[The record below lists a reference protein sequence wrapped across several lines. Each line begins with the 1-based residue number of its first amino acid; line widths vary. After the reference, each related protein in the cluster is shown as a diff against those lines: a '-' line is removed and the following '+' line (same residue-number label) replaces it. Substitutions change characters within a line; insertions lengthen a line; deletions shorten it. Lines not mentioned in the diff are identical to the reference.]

1 MDIGNVNNLHSLY
14 KLLSSLSFGQHFI
27 NMLLR
32 FLQMQSSFQQKQ
44 ERDRKDL
51 EQAHMK
57 IVKQLESRLYELEGS
72 NKVGISDQNWH
83 KMNWLFL
90 CVKNNSILTILNI
103 GCGRVK

>member
-1 MDIGNVNNLHSLY
+1 
-14 KLLSSLSFGQHFI
+14 
-27 NMLLR
+27 
-32 FLQMQSSFQQKQ
+32 MQSNFQQKQ

-83 KMNWLFL
+83 KINGLFS
-90 CVKNNSILTILNI
+90 CV
-103 GCGRVK
+103 

>member
-1 MDIGNVNNLHSLY
+1 MVNLLSLY
-14 KLLSSLSFGQHFI
+14 KVLSSLSFGQNFI
-27 NMLLR
+27 NMLLG

-72 NKVGISDQNWH
+72 NKVGISDQNGH

-90 CVKNNSILTILNI
+90 CVQNILY
-103 GCGRVK
+103 